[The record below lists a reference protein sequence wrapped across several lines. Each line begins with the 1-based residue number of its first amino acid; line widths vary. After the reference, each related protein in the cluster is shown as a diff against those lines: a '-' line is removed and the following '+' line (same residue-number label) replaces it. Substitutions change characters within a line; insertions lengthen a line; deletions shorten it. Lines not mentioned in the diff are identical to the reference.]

1 MRRSIAFAL
10 LLLAA
15 GCNRAPDTDSPARAG
30 ADQASTAPGVAV
42 TAAPGVAFNYAY
54 SFRLPGERIAEVQEA
69 HAAACEKL
77 GIARCRITG
86 MAYRLTGERDV
97 EARLDFKLDPA
108 IARAFGKAGIDAVGK
123 ADGRLVESE
132 IKGEDAGGAVAA
144 AGLTEARS
152 GDELKEIEAKL
163 ARSGLGGE
171 ERAQLEAQA
180 RQDRD
185 SIRASRDAKAQG
197 QESLARTPVSFAYAS
212 GDMAPGIRRALRDAA
227 GNFIDG
233 AEWILIAAL
242 TLLPW
247 VLLGLIGF
255 WFWRL
260 IRRRPAPP
268 LPAG

>member
-15 GCNRAPDTDSPARAG
+15 GCGRASDNASPTRAG
-30 ADQASTAPGVAV
+30 SDQAGPGVAV
-42 TAAPGVAFNYAY
+42 TAASGVAFNYAY

-77 GIARCRITG
+77 GVARCRITG
-86 MAYRLTGERDV
+86 MLYRLTGERDV

-108 IARAFGKAGIDAVGK
+108 TARAFGKAGIDAVGK

-132 IKGEDAGGAVAA
+132 IKGEDAGNAVAA
-144 AGLTEARS
+144 AGLTEARA
-152 GDELKEIEAKL
+152 GDELKGIEAKL
-163 ARSGLGGE
+163 ARADLGAE

-180 RQDRD
+180 REDRD
-185 SIRASRDAKAQG
+185 SIRASHDAKAQG

-212 GDMAPGIRRALRDAA
+212 GDMAPGIRRTLRDAVA
-227 GNFIDG
+227 NFVAG
-233 AEWILIAAL
+233 AEWILVAAIML
-242 TLLPW
+242 VPWILP
-247 VLLGLIGF
+247 GLIGF
-255 WFWRL
+255 WLWRR
-260 IRRRPAPP
+260 IRRGLTAP